1 MCAMI
6 NFVYYGME
14 TALFVL
20 MIFSCSYLCLLSSR
34 SRLTIPIM
42 DSDQKRHFEI
52 QNLSVDTNAK
62 YLTVS
67 KKYRKDKAES
77 INGGNNSSSHLL
89 KSNYD
94 YCAGIDHEENL
105 PFVSIIVPARN
116 EEDYIERCLLSLL
129 CQHYPNFEIIAID
142 DNSSDNTLAIMENI
156 KNRNNSK
163 TIGLPVN
170 RLKILSLKYKPEK
183 WTGKTW
189 ASEKGYLQSKG
200 TLLLFADADTNYVNR
215 HLIRKAVHYMQKENL
230 DVLTG
235 IPSSEKLNRFWSK
248 IIVPAWDFVNILFKI
263 GSVDVNDYKSKVAYL
278 MGSFF
283 LIKRE
288 IFLNIGTFE
297 SVHDAI
303 QEDKALGALIKKG
316 GYNMKLVTLKEMAY
330 TPCSEE
336 VKALW
341 YGMGRTLAPLIIKNK
356 FKVIMNLLLIFFA
369 CTLPFVILVI
379 SHPLVSEKLFLITN
393 FGGHFHFNYSFFILL
408 NLIACIMVFVGCA
421 SKCKE
426 FGVTPLYSLG
436 IPFASIFVIA
446 ACVYNV
452 VPLVISGKT
461 KPIVWQG
468 RQYVYSKE
476 QAGFHI

>member
-1 MCAMI
+1 MRTMI

-14 TALFVL
+14 IALFVL

-34 SRLTIPIM
+34 SRLTIPNM
-42 DSDQKRHFEI
+42 DSDQKRQFEI

-67 KKYRKDKAES
+67 KKYRKDGAEG
-77 INGGNNSSSHLL
+77 INGDNNSSSHLPR
-89 KSNYD
+89 SNYG

-129 CQHYPNFEIIAID
+129 RQDYPNFEIIAID

-163 TIGLPVN
+163 TIGLPAN
-170 RLKILSLKYKPEK
+170 KLKILSIKYKPEK

-189 ASEKGYLQSKG
+189 ASEKGHLQSKG

-215 HLIRKAVHYMQKENL
+215 HLIRKAVSYMQKENL

-235 IPSSEKLNRFWSK
+235 IPSSEKLDRFWSK
-248 IIVPAWDFVNILFKI
+248 IIVPAWDFVNILFKV
-263 GSVDVNDYKSKVAYL
+263 GSADVNDYKSKVAYL

-288 IFLNIGTFE
+288 TFVDIGTFE

-303 QEDKALGALIKKG
+303 QEDKALGALIKS
-316 GYNMKLVTLKEMAY
+316 TLEWNGK
-330 TPCSEE
+330 
-336 VKALW
+336 
-341 YGMGRTLAPLIIKNK
+341 
-356 FKVIMNLLLIFFA
+356 
-369 CTLPFVILVI
+369 
-379 SHPLVSEKLFLITN
+379 N
-393 FGGHFHFNYSFFILL
+393 FGATHY
-408 NLIACIMVFVGCA
+408 
-421 SKCKE
+421 
-426 FGVTPLYSLG
+426 
-436 IPFASIFVIA
+436 
-446 ACVYNV
+446 
-452 VPLVISGKT
+452 
-461 KPIVWQG
+461 
-468 RQYVYSKE
+468 
-476 QAGFHI
+476 